1 MREEKNLFSIIV
13 LVCNVEKC
21 LDKCLESILRQTFK
35 DFESLIIDDG
45 SHDKS
50 NYRMTHKK
58 VHNNVDRTKFFHK
71 RKI

>member
-13 LVCNVEKC
+13 PVYNVEKY

-35 DFESLIIDDG
+35 DFKCIIIDDD

-50 NYRMTHKK
+50 NYRMTHNK
-58 VHNNVDRTKFFHK
+58 VYNNVDRTKFFHK